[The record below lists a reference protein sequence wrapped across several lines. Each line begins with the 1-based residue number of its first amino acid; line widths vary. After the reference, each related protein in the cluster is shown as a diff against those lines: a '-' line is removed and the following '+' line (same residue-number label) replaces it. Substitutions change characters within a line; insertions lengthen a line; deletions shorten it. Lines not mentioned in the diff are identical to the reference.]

1 MNTMTLDAKKN
12 FLIRQILDTDSSE
25 LLNKVEQLFR
35 RETKKAAKTTEDD
48 DYMTKEEILA
58 GFSEA
63 CKEIK
68 LAREGKLKGTPLKEF
83 LDEL

>member
-1 MNTMTLDAKKN
+1 MTLDAKKN
-12 FLIRQILDTDSSE
+12 FLIRQILDTDSSD

-35 RETKKAAKTTEDD
+35 HETKKAAEITEDVD
-48 DYMTKEEILA
+48 CMTKEEILT

-83 LDEL
+83 LNEL

>member
-1 MNTMTLDAKKN
+1 MTLDAKKN
-12 FLIRQILDTDSSE
+12 SLIRQILDTDSSD

-48 DYMTKEEILA
+48 DCMTKEEILA

-68 LAREGKLKGTPLKEF
+68 LAREGKLKGRPAE
-83 LDEL
+83 ELINEL